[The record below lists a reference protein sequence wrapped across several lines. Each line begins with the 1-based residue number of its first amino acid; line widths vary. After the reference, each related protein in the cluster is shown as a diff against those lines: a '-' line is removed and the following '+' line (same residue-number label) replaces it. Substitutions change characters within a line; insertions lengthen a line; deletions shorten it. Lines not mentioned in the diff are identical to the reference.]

1 MMNGIYGGMSAG
13 AWVIMAV
20 FWVALIALL
29 VWAVATL
36 ASRGRTSDERRDAA
50 ERPEEILDRR
60 LASGEID
67 SETYDALRG
76 KLRSAH
82 AARG

>member
-1 MMNGIYGGMSAG
+1 MMNGFYGGMGAG
-13 AWVIMAV
+13 AWVLMVV
-20 FWVALIALL
+20 FWVALIALI
-29 VWAVATL
+29 VWLVATL
-36 ASRGRTSDERRDAA
+36 LPRGGQAEAGREFA

-60 LASGEID
+60 LAAGEID
-67 SETYDALRG
+67 AETYDALSA